1 MNLGLTPL
9 YFDTTLTGIR
19 FSDPGKMPKK
29 INPMP
34 EAIENGM
41 LIPTLDRQGWI
52 WLYEDEITK
61 AYIDYSEQTKGTML
75 EIGAGYGHIV
85 LKVLDKGARVIAND
99 ISDDQLD
106 IIKNRVPRDQ
116 QPRLKILEGRFP
128 EETDIP
134 EKSIDGVLVS
144 RVFHFFEGVKIRKSL
159 HKVNRWLRKGG
170 KIFIVADSVYRTIFK
185 ELIPIYEKRVTE
197 WLEWPGLMGDIRKLI
212 PKNRLN
218 PKTVPKMMN
227 FLDPNILRRE
237 LSYAG
242 FGVEISSF
250 FKYPCGPEFARL
262 DGREISGAIGVKQY

>member
-1 MNLGLTPL
+1 
-9 YFDTTLTGIR
+9 
-19 FSDPGKMPKK
+19 MPKK
-29 INPMP
+29 ITPMP
-34 EAIENGM
+34 EAIENGI

-134 EKSIDGVLVS
+134 EESIDGVLVS

-159 HKVNRWLRKGG
+159 DNVNRWLRKGG

-185 ELIPIYEKRVTE
+185 ELIPTYEKRVTE
-197 WLEWPGLMGDIRKLI
+197 GVEWPGLIGDIRKFI
-212 PKNRLN
+212 PRDKLN
-218 PKTVPKMMN
+218 PKTQPKMMN

-242 FGVEISSF
+242 FKVEISSF
-250 FKYPCGPEFARL
+250 LKYPCDPEFARL
-262 DGREISGAIGVKQY
+262 DGREISAAIGVKEY